1 MFVKN
6 SIFVVIRFSLSLFG
20 WMLLGCSPHCP
31 KDNRQPIDA
40 LVIDYDSTMDAIVF
54 LDDTIID
61 TTNLHCFA
69 FDENYDRSYKDL
81 LDSLSKEFRRKKITA
96 NIVQVAIPR
105 SSTEVFTSTLTTY
118 CVNGETKELN
128 ELPYFYRIQ
137 SMIDKMLNG
146 DMTDFLFAFDVDYT
160 EHKNTWTLVATPRI
174 TAIADM
180 IQNLTMYGST
190 TDLTKIVMT
199 YDDGTIIILEFKRS
213 KKDFAD
219 EIAC

>member
-1 MFVKN
+1 MKKLSKFIFVLLSVCSMNAFAYPVTGEMPEKLKTFAENLESVSATFKQTKILPESTKHFISTGYIKFVKN
-6 SIFVVIRFSLSLFG
+6 VGFT
-20 WMLLGCSPHCP
+20 WHQEKP
-31 KDNRQPIDA
+31 
-40 LVIDYDSTMDAIVF
+40 
-54 LDDTIID
+54 
-61 TTNLHCFA
+61 
-69 FDENYDRSYKDL
+69 
-81 LDSLSKEFRRKKITA
+81 
-96 NIVQVAIPR
+96 
-105 SSTEVFTSTLTTY
+105 STEVFTSTLTTY

>member
-1 MFVKN
+1 MKKLSKFIFVLLSVCSMNALAYPVTGEMPEKLKTFAENLESVSATFKQTKILPESTKHFISTGYIKFVKN
-6 SIFVVIRFSLSLFG
+6 VGFTWHQEKPS
-20 WMLLGCSPHCP
+20 
-31 KDNRQPIDA
+31 N
-40 LVIDYDSTMDAIVF
+40 
-54 LDDTIID
+54 
-61 TTNLHCFA
+61 
-69 FDENYDRSYKDL
+69 
-81 LDSLSKEFRRKKITA
+81 
-96 NIVQVAIPR
+96 
-105 SSTEVFTSTLTTY
+105 EVFTSTLTTY

-190 TDLTKIVMT
+190 TDLIKIVMT

-213 KKDFAD
+213 NKDFAD

>member
-1 MFVKN
+1 MKKLSKFIFVLLSVCSMNAFAYPVTGEMPEKLKTFAENLESVSATFKQTKILPESTKHFISTGYIKFVKN
-6 SIFVVIRFSLSLFG
+6 VGFTWHQEKPS
-20 WMLLGCSPHCP
+20 
-31 KDNRQPIDA
+31 N
-40 LVIDYDSTMDAIVF
+40 
-54 LDDTIID
+54 
-61 TTNLHCFA
+61 
-69 FDENYDRSYKDL
+69 
-81 LDSLSKEFRRKKITA
+81 
-96 NIVQVAIPR
+96 
-105 SSTEVFTSTLTTY
+105 EVFTSTLTTY